1 MTHQFAP
8 TNMLRGPECESV
20 RKTQEG
26 LLREADEALGRSRG
40 GLSTKVA
47 SDLRWQGETTLCPPH
62 ARPEAS

>member
-8 TNMLRGPECESV
+8 TNMLRGPESESV

-47 SDLRWQGETTLCPPH
+47 SDLR
-62 ARPEAS
+62 